1 MTTNDLILAL
11 RSRLG
16 DEESKKWNDNELIDM
31 INNAYI
37 NIARVLR
44 LFLQKQSFNVSNEN
58 YIFNLPTNYLDI
70 ATIKTKNQNSIPIIR
85 YKEVLRDDIYTQ
97 CVSINNNQII
107 FNNCNNGMY
116 EMYFY
121 CYYIVVSISDELLL
135 PEIAF
140 NAMLYFTMF
149 LLLQKKPSQTSLQ
162 DAQYYKALYEEEI
175 TRLQR
180 DIYRSYETKYLTSR
194 FILV

>member
-37 NIARVLR
+37 NLARVLR

-85 YKEVLRDDIYTQ
+85 YREVLRDDIYTQ

-107 FNNCNNGMY
+107 FNNCNNGIY

-140 NAMLYFTMF
+140 NAMLCFTMF

>member
-37 NIARVLR
+37 NLARVLR

-85 YKEVLRDDIYTQ
+85 YREVLRDDIYTQ

-107 FNNCNNGMY
+107 FNNCNNGIY